1 MTTARVRRVEVP
13 QVVPGGED
21 LTDSD
26 YVSAF
31 ELTAPRARART
42 PEEWARATFEGA
54 PAPLRWL
61 LVGGWTLVLGLRLG
75 PRTSPAHVL
84 GWPVPDSGPDS
95 ITLAAASR
103 LLAAHNVVVVD
114 EARVVWVTSVRF
126 HGRVGRAV
134 WAVAAPV
141 HHLAV
146 PFLLGRANR
155 RGG

>member
-1 MTTARVRRVEVP
+1 MTTVWVRRVEAP

-54 PAPLRWL
+54 PAPVRWL

-103 LLAAHNVVVVD
+103 LVAARNVVVVD
-114 EARVVWVTSVRF
+114 GARVVWVTSVRF

-146 PFLLGRANR
+146 PFLLGRAGR
-155 RGG
+155 RG